1 MLDLEDLAE
10 AIKKEM
16 EVPGL
21 SPLRFAELRERLLQ
35 VQEDMQQ

>member
-1 MLDLEDLAE
+1 MLDLEELAE

-21 SPLRFAELRERLLQ
+21 DRARYAVLRERLLQ